1 MPGITRDQFLSY
13 LNTTPAAT
21 ATYSLIG
28 EGFTSL
34 TENLNPNTVSRTF
47 IHEKSTSKDVV
58 GYDPVYDFTAEKYTG
73 DAVID
78 YICDI
83 AEGRLT
89 GADCITDIVNVHMDQ
104 AGVTQGTFVAYK
116 QEVSIRVDHVNGGQ
130 APSIQPVTGS
140 FLYRGE
146 PIEGEFNPTTKAFTA
161 V

>member
-1 MPGITRDQFLSY
+1 MPGITRDLFLSY

-21 ATYSLIG
+21 ATYELIG
-28 EGFTSL
+28 EGFTSI

-58 GYDPVYDFTAEKYTG
+58 GYDPVFDFTAEKYTG
-73 DAVID
+73 DPVID

-83 AEGRLT
+83 GEGRLT
-89 GADCITDIVNVHMDQ
+89 GADCITDIVNVHKDQ
-104 AGVTQGTFVAYK
+104 AGVTAGTFVAYK
-116 QEVSIRVDHVNGGQ
+116 QEVSIRVDQINGGQ